1 MRSILIVGAGQSGL
15 QLSLGLLGAGYDVTL
30 MSARTPADLRG
41 GRPLSTQGMFH
52 DALRTERALGLNL
65 WDGRAPAIEGFRV
78 VPGEPALGFNA
89 PLSHPAQ
96 SVDQRLKMAAWLE
109 LAEQRGA
116 EVVYRAV
123 TAGELGELA
132 AGHDLTVVAAGKG
145 DLVRLFA
152 RDPRRCA
159 YDAPQRGLALAYVHG
174 LAPDPAYPVPH
185 IGFHAVPG
193 VGELFVIPALTF
205 GGPCDILFWEA
216 VPAGPADLW
225 AGAPMEP
232 ERQLPLML
240 DLAAKYVP
248 WVADRTAA
256 VELTDAQAAC
266 CSHRR
271 RTCGASWVPPRP
283 RRRWRPAS
291 RTASAIRQTSMP
303 GS

>member
-1 MRSILIVGAGQSGL
+1 
-15 QLSLGLLGAGYDVTL
+15 
-30 MSARTPADLRG
+30 
-41 GRPLSTQGMFH
+41 
-52 DALRTERALGLNL
+52 
-65 WDGRAPAIEGFRV
+65 
-78 VPGEPALGFNA
+78 
-89 PLSHPAQ
+89 
-96 SVDQRLKMAAWLE
+96 
-109 LAEQRGA
+109 
-116 EVVYRAV
+116 
-123 TAGELGELA
+123 
-132 AGHDLTVVAAGKG
+132 
-145 DLVRLFA
+145 
-152 RDPRRCA
+152 
-159 YDAPQRGLALAYVHG
+159 
-174 LAPDPAYPVPH
+174 VPH